1 MMTRHAKVITETFP
15 SVSFMRS

>member
-1 MMTRHAKVITETFP
+1 MTRHAKVITETFP